1 MNQEN
6 NINVEFFKYQGVQ
19 YNCDANNLANYLKA
33 ENGTIGIYQ
42 KGVDNP
48 YCVIDREIKTLFV
61 NSEIEPGTFGQGA
74 EATRI
79 KLCAVLNCAID
90 TFAGKGW
97 RVEYQ
102 GLGAIV
108 CKESSLDKRRGKS
121 TVDLG
126 ALFA

>member
-1 MNQEN
+1 MDK
-6 NINVEFFKYQGVQ
+6 FKYQGVI

-33 ENGTIGIYQ
+33 ENGVIGIYQ

-48 YCVIDREIKTLFV
+48 YCTIDRENKILYV

-90 TFAGKGW
+90 TFMNQGW
-97 RVEYQ
+97 QIESKA
-102 GLGAIV
+102 LGAIV
-108 CKESSLDKRRGKS
+108 CKESSLDKRRGKQAI
-121 TVDLG
+121 DIMQ
-126 ALFA
+126 LFA